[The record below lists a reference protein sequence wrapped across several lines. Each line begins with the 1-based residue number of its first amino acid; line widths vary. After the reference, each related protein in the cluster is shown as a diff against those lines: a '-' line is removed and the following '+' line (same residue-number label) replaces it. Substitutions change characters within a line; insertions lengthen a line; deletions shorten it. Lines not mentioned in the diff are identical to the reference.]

1 MAMRTERAPRLP
13 AWAYAALGT
22 VGGSLGLWQLGV
34 FDRAALGEREATH
47 VAAARQLDFAA
58 RPSPTVTSSGKSAAE
73 SARDSDHDTTRSTMN
88 VDQAKRDPD
97 SGVREE
103 TSALQEALAA
113 EMANDR

>member
-22 VGGSLGLWQLGV
+22 VGGALGLWQLGV
-34 FDRAALGEREATH
+34 SDRALGEREATQ
-47 VAAARQLDFAA
+47 VAAARQLDVAA

-113 EMANDR
+113 EMANDL